1 MQEELDS
8 DRFHEGQAVS
18 RAALV
23 GANPRYGR
31 LVLAV
36 AVGVLVLG
44 ATALGSARVDF
55 LPEFMAP
62 SVQVQT
68 EALGLSAAEVEQLV
82 TVPLEQDLLNGV
94 PWLDRIHSRSQAG
107 LSAIDVVFEP
117 GTDIYAARQMVQERL
132 TQAHALP
139 NVGSP
144 PIMVEPLASASRVAM
159 IGLHSRTVP
168 LIEMSVFARWKIRPR
183 LMGIPGVAN
192 VSIYG
197 QRDRQLQVQ
206 VDPAD
211 LHRKGITL
219 TQVIETT
226 GNALWV
232 SPLTFVEASTPGT
245 GGFVEGPN
253 QRLAVQHVLPI
264 TTARNL
270 AQVSV
275 EGTAKPVRLGDVA
288 QVIED
293 HQPLIGDAV
302 TSEPALFLV
311 IQKFPEA
318 DTLTVTKAVEDALAG
333 LRPGLGGIDV
343 DASVYRPA
351 DFIESAVH
359 TVGLAGAAGLVAL
372 TLGALLLFWS
382 LRAAVVIAG
391 SVLVSVTATL
401 YLLFLRGTTF
411 TSMTLAGLLVAVVLI
426 VNEVA
431 ADVEAVRARAWDERS
446 AGVSRS
452 MGDIVA
458 EALGTTRRTAFVG
471 LLASALAMVPLL
483 AFGPL
488 ATAFTKPLV
497 LTYVLAL
504 AVALVVGLT
513 VTPALM
519 LLFVRGRSHGAPA
532 RRERGP
538 VPAVARALSGTVSR
552 FAATRALVWAL
563 VAGLAVLGVG
573 ASAVAVMR
581 TTPAMVPTARD
592 LDLLLHVELPVGTS
606 LTETTRVS
614 DRLSSD
620 LRALPG
626 VATVGGHVGR
636 AVTSDQLG
644 DVNSGELWLTLD
656 GSADYRATMDSI
668 DRVAHRYPGVR
679 TALMTYTADRV
690 GVATAGGDAGG
701 AAGGAAE
708 GAAEGDTGGRH
719 DVVVRLFGQDLDA
732 MQATAAEVARAMSTV
747 TGLQGAHVVVTPRQP
762 TVHVEV
768 DLAAAE
774 RAGLRPGDVR
784 REATTLAS
792 GLVVGNLYEKAKVF
806 DVVVLGTPTTR
817 ANLSGLHDVRV
828 DTPSGTQARLGDV
841 AHVTVGPEPASIV
854 HDQAMRS
861 VDVVADLASGGASSL
876 VSDVRAAVDRVPM
889 PRETHLQ
896 LLSEAADRE
905 VDARRVALVSLGVLL
920 GILLLVQAAIGRW
933 RAAAAVVLLAPLG
946 GVGAVLVAPVVGGL
960 GTPGPLLG
968 LFAASALTLVVGLAS
983 ARALGAHVLGAG
995 VPGRPATSVAG
1006 VATQRIVP
1014 VLRAAALVAL
1024 AVAPA
1029 AVLADRAGSE
1039 VLQPFAVSLLA
1050 GLVTSS
1056 LVVLCLVP
1064 TLCGLPKGAES

>member
-206 VDPAD
+206 VDPAA

-401 YLLFLRGTTF
+401 YLLFLRGTTL

-458 EALGTTRRTAFVG
+458 EALGATRRTAFVG

-538 VPAVARALSGTVSR
+538 VPAVARALTGTVSR

-679 TALMTYTADRV
+679 TALMTYTEDRV

-701 AAGGAAE
+701 AA
-708 GAAEGDTGGRH
+708 EGDAGGRH

-817 ANLSGLHDVRV
+817 ANLSGLDDVRV

-861 VDVVADLASGGASSL
+861 VDVVADLAGGGASSL

-896 LLSEAADRE
+896 VLSEAADRE

-1006 VATQRIVP
+1006 VATERIVP

-1039 VLQPFAVSLLA
+1039 ILQPFAVSLLA

>member
-1 MQEELDS
+1 MS
-8 DRFHEGQAVS
+8 PG
-18 RAALV
+18 ALV
-23 GANPRYGR
+23 GANPRFGR

-36 AVGVLVLG
+36 AAGILVLG
-44 ATALGSARVDF
+44 AAALGSAKLDF
-55 LPEFMAP
+55 LPEFMPP

-94 PWLDRIHSRSQAG
+94 PWLDHIHSRSQAG
-107 LSAIDVVFEP
+107 LSAIDILFEP

-159 IGLHSRTVP
+159 IGLHSKTVP
-168 LIEMSVFARWKIRPR
+168 LIDMSVLARWKIRPR

-206 VDPAD
+206 VDPVT
-211 LHRKGITL
+211 LHRQGVTL

-245 GGFVEGPN
+245 GGFVEGAN

-264 TTARNL
+264 TTAKNL
-270 AQVSV
+270 AQVSI
-275 EGTAKPVRLGDVA
+275 EDTEPPKRLSDVA

-302 TSEPALFLV
+302 TAEPSLFLV

-318 DTLTVTKAVEDALAG
+318 DTETVTKAVEDALTG
-333 LRPGLGGIDV
+333 LRPGLGGIEV

-351 DFIESAVH
+351 SFIESAAH

-372 TLGALLLFWS
+372 TIGALLLFWS
-382 LRAAVVIAG
+382 LRAALVIAG

-401 YLLFLRGTTF
+401 YILYLRGTTL

-431 ADVEAVRARAWDERS
+431 SDVDTVRAGWRAERS
-446 AGVSRS
+446 AGVGRPAREVLT
-452 MGDIVA
+452 D
-458 EALGTTRRTAFVG
+458 ALGATRRTAFVG
-471 LLASALAMVPLL
+471 LLACAMAAVPVLALST
-483 AFGPL
+483 L
-488 ATAFTKPLV
+488 ATAFTRPLV

-513 VTPALM
+513 VTPALL
-519 LLFVRGRSHGAPA
+519 LLFLRDNAPG
-532 RRERGP
+532 RRETRP
-538 VPAVARALSGTVSR
+538 VRAAAGVLSRIVSR
-552 FAATRALVWAL
+552 VATTRVLVWSLA
-563 VAGLAVLGVG
+563 AGLAVVGVG
-573 ASAVAVMR
+573 VAAAAVV
-581 TTPAMVPTARD
+581 TGSPALVPTARD
-592 LDLLLHVELPVGTS
+592 LDLLMHVDMPTGTS
-606 LTETTRVS
+606 LTEMTRVS
-614 DRLSSD
+614 ERMSSE

-626 VATVGGHVGR
+626 VTAVGGHVGR
-636 AVTSDQLG
+636 AVSSDQLG

-656 GSADYRATMDSI
+656 GSADYQSVRDSI
-668 DRVAHRYPGVR
+668 NRVAHRYPGVG
-679 TALMTYTADRV
+679 TALMTYTTDRV
-690 GVATAGGDAGG
+690 DQATAAG
-701 AAGGAAE
+701 A
-708 GAAEGDTGGRH
+708 H
-719 DVVVRLFGQDLDA
+719 DIVVRLFGQDLTA
-732 MQATAAEVARAMSTV
+732 MQATATKVAGAMSTV
-747 TGLQGAHVVVTPRQP
+747 AGLQGAHVVATPRQP

-768 DLAAAE
+768 NLAAAD

-792 GLVVGNLYEKAKVF
+792 GLVVGNLYEQAKVF

-817 ANLSGLHDVRV
+817 ANLSGLEDVRI
-828 DTPSGTQARLGDV
+828 DTPSGSQVRLGDV
-841 AHVTVGPEPASIV
+841 AKVTVGPEPATIV
-854 HDQAMRS
+854 HDQAVRS
-861 VDVVADLASGGASSL
+861 VDVVADLTGGGAANV
-876 VSDVRAAVDRVPM
+876 VSDVTTAVDRIPM
-889 PRETHLQ
+889 PSETHLQ
-896 LLSEAADRE
+896 VLSDAADRE
-905 VDARRVALVSLGVLL
+905 ADGRRVALVSLAVLVGL
-920 GILLLVQAAIGRW
+920 LLLVQAATGSW

-946 GVGAVLVAPVVGGL
+946 GVGAVLVAPAVGGL
-960 GTPGPLLG
+960 ESAGPMLG
-968 LFAASALTLVVGLAS
+968 VFAAIALTLVGGLAS
-983 ARALGAHVLGAG
+983 ARGIGARVLVTAGDGVGLGTGLGTGAG
-995 VPGRPATSVAG
+995 TGRGDGAGEVARPRVG
-1006 VATQRIVP
+1006 PVAAAAGERVVP
-1014 VLRAAALVAL
+1014 VLRSALLVAL
-1024 AVAPA
+1024 AMAPA
-1029 AVLADRAGSE
+1029 AVLGDRAGSE

-1056 LVVLCLVP
+1056 FVVLCLVP
-1064 TLCGLPKGAES
+1064 ALCGVPKGAQR